1 MSSEADTEPRWL
13 RYFDKL
19 MEFSFMFSVVLMIMF
34 SLLIVDIFM
43 FSDEGDYG
51 VDNSDYGAWCE
62 EYHPNLTYNECADV
76 AGW

>member
-1 MSSEADTEPRWL
+1 MSSGIEAELKWL

-19 MEFSFMFSVVLMIMF
+19 MKFSFMFSVVLMVML

-43 FSDEGDYG
+43 FSDEYDYG

-62 EYHPNLTYNECADV
+62 EYHPELTYNKCADV